1 MTVCT
6 QCLGAY
12 SEHPGGLA
20 AVKGYEQF
28 LTCMSTMQDR
38 VDPIVPPLLVAGL
51 LQHVQTPT
59 SFGIRHRSLL
69 SRKSLL
75 SADERPMIRPSPCG
89 WNRSGE
95 ALDLPRDTRS
105 ISVEYW
111 AGRNGARKETIGPV
125 RIFLSGHH
133 WPSSNSKTTKYFIG
147 RNSLATVECSGP
159 ICSGF
164 HGRGCLEPYDSFMLF
179 TRRRCNLVSHGMRFR
194 MIWKSFFRVF

>member
-1 MTVCT
+1 MNRILLGYTTSVSARNLVLPQGRQTTSIYSAAIALRSLSVSFIYPRRLRLRHPLLRGSDLHGKKAHARGVHGYSRRWASMTVCT

-111 AGRNGARKETIGPV
+111 SA
-125 RIFLSGHH
+125 
-133 WPSSNSKTTKYFIG
+133 
-147 RNSLATVECSGP
+147 
-159 ICSGF
+159 
-164 HGRGCLEPYDSFMLF
+164 
-179 TRRRCNLVSHGMRFR
+179 
-194 MIWKSFFRVF
+194 